1 MRVLLMVKL
10 PRVDWSPVELAS
22 RLTKSGVTYNFA
34 SGSPD
39 PSLIPVTDI
48 EEAAESVLGE
58 YGSSALSYPGAGG
71 LRELRVEVSRYLRR
85 YLGINANWRS
95 IVVTSGAQHAI
106 KLLTQLLVKRS
117 VRVYVEDPTF
127 YETLAPFR
135 FQGGRVIG
143 MPITNE
149 GMLVN
154 EVVKVIKEGDI
165 VYTIPNCHNP
175 TGVCMSEDNRRM
187 LIETAE
193 ERGFLIIEDDPYT
206 VLSLKAP
213 RPLRSVSSNVIYV
226 GTFSKVLGP
235 GLRIGF
241 IVAPNW
247 LRGHLERLEQH
258 DFSTSTLTQLIVY
271 KLLRSNAVD
280 KVLSK
285 ARGIYEEKLK
295 ILVNALDEYMPNAL
309 QFKPVCGFYA
319 LVRLGVDAERLLRA
333 TAKVGLT
340 YVPAGRFFI
349 NSSFRDAARLSIGAI
364 KVERIKE
371 GVKLLSGLIKGMG

>member
-1 MRVLLMVKL
+1 MVKFKL

-22 RLTKSGVTYNFA
+22 RLTRRGVAYNFA

-39 PSLIPVTDI
+39 PGLIPVIDVK
-48 EEAAESVLGE
+48 EAAEDVLSE
-58 YGSSALSYPGAGG
+58 YGSGALSYPGAGG
-71 LRELRVEVSRYLRR
+71 LRELRVEVSRYLRE
-85 YLGINANWRS
+85 YLGINADWRS
-95 IVVTSGAQHAI
+95 IIVTSGAQHAI
-106 KLLTQLLVKRS
+106 KLLTQLLVRRG

-127 YETLAPFR
+127 YETLSPFR

-143 MPITNE
+143 VSLTNE

-175 TGVCMSEDNRRM
+175 TGVCMSDDNRRM
-187 LIETAE
+187 LIEASE
-193 ERGFLIIEDDPYT
+193 EKGFLIIEDDPYT

-226 GTFSKVLGP
+226 GTFSKILGP

-271 KLLRSNAVD
+271 KLLRSNTVD
-280 KVLSK
+280 KVLGK
-285 ARGIYEEKLK
+285 ARGIYEEKLRTL
-295 ILVNALDEYMPNAL
+295 INALDEYLPNAL
-309 QFKPVCGFYA
+309 QFKPACGFYA
-319 LVRLGVDAERLLRA
+319 LVRLGVDAERLLRT

-340 YVPAGRFFI
+340 YVPARRFFI
-349 NSSFRDAARLSIGAI
+349 NGGFPDAARLSIGAI
-364 KVERIKE
+364 RPERIE
-371 GVKLLSGLIKGMG
+371 DGVKLLSSLIKSARSQ